1 MHENRKSPEHAGRA
15 RMGLIQFREQTMDI
29 EGLRTIVARHAA
41 SANALVALGLAMDAR
56 VRGTTLDGD
65 AARRTE
71 AVLGEL
77 GVSGI
82 VASANAVELA
92 PVLASIQ
99 VDLLSGGKLLSERSA
114 SAQALEASL
123 RQAFGD
129 VSAGFP
135 ALFKRLIAPQLA
147 DLPER
152 LDAPGAAFLD
162 IGVGV
167 GALSVSM
174 LRQWPG
180 LRAVGVDPLP
190 EAIAQAQSNVRAAGL
205 EHRIE
210 LRTGLGQDITD
221 KDAFDLV
228 FVPSAFIPEP
238 HVRAIVQRS
247 QTALRPGGWLL
258 LAMVNP
264 GPDTLGDAL
273 TRFRTTVWGG
283 TVFEKGAAQALA
295 EQCGYTDSRL
305 LPGPTGAPVAFV
317 AGRKPG

>member
-1 MHENRKSPEHAGRA
+1 
-15 RMGLIQFREQTMDI
+15 MDI

-92 PVLASIQ
+92 PVLASIR

-135 ALFKRLIAPQLA
+135 ALLMRLIAPQLA

>member
-1 MHENRKSPEHAGRA
+1 
-15 RMGLIQFREQTMDI
+15 MGLIQFTERTMDI
-29 EGLRTIVARHAA
+29 EGLRTMVARHAT
-41 SANALVALGLAMDAR
+41 SANTLVALGLAMDAR

-77 GVSGI
+77 GVSG
-82 VASANAVELA
+82 VVARASALELA
-92 PVLASIQ
+92 PVLASIRA
-99 VDLLSGGKLLSERSA
+99 DLLSGGKLLSEPSESA
-114 SAQALEASL
+114 EALEASL

-135 ALFKRLIAPQLA
+135 ALLKRSIAPQLA

-152 LDAPGAAFLD
+152 LEAPGAAFLD

-180 LRAVGVDPLP
+180 LTAVGVDPVP
-190 EAIAQAQSNVRAAGL
+190 EAIAQAASNARAAGL

-210 LRTGLGQDITD
+210 LRIGLGQDIAD
-221 KDAFDLV
+221 KNAFDLV

-238 HVRAIVQRS
+238 HVRAIVARCQA
-247 QTALRPGGWLL
+247 ALRPGGWLL

-264 GPDTLGDAL
+264 GPDALGDAL
-273 TRFRTTVWGG
+273 ARFRTTIWGG
-283 TVFEKGAAQALA
+283 TVFEKGAARDLVD
-295 EQCGYTDSRL
+295 QCGYVDSRL
-305 LPGPTGAPVAFV
+305 LPGPAGAPVAFV
-317 AGRKPG
+317 AGCKPG